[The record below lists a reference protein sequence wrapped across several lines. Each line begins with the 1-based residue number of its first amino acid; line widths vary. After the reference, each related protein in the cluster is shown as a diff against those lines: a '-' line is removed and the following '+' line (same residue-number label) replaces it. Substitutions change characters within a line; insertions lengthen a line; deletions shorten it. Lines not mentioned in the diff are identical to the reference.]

1 MPRTLVC
8 LCLALLGAG
17 MWQDAAVGGSTLPRD
32 MDGAGGGPLLTAN
45 PLLRASI
52 ERIARRS
59 RLWREAVDD
68 VRTRGRFA
76 LVLTPEQVVVAD
88 AGDKTP
94 TDAFDSSVVAEV
106 SPIAD
111 EHARVGLVMVVVNVP
126 LLEDVHRR
134 KGSLPGELHADLDR
148 IVTHEIYGHALPY
161 LLAGHMSGRC
171 ADPAPGERA
180 ADACSIRREN
190 AVRAE
195 LGLGRR
201 TGYGLDGLALARRP
215 WTGSGD

>member
-1 MPRTLVC
+1 MPRTIVC
-8 LCLALLGAG
+8 LCVALLGAG
-17 MWQDAAVGGSTLPRD
+17 TWQEAAVGGSTLPRA
-32 MDGAGGGPLLTAN
+32 MSGSGGGPLLTAH
-45 PLLRASI
+45 PLLQASI

-68 VRTRGRFA
+68 VRARGRFA

-88 AGDKTP
+88 ARGDAS
-94 TDAFDSSVVAEV
+94 TDVFDPSVVAEV
-106 SPIAD
+106 SPILD

-126 LLEDVHRR
+126 LIENVHRR
-134 KGSLPGELHADLDR
+134 KGSLPGELYADLDR

-171 ADPAPGERA
+171 PDPAPGQRA

-201 TGYGLDGLALARRP
+201 TGYGLEGLALARQP